1 MYRTW
6 DVFMCRHA
14 DAETPWKTRCRT
26 ICRIWCV
33 WIRRRADIAY
43 RECGLCQNAYGHMEG
58 GGGLFAGIEYGSL
71 LLEISL
77 FL

>member
-6 DVFMCRHA
+6 DVFMYRHA
-14 DAETPWKTRCRT
+14 DTETPWKMRCRT
-26 ICRIWCV
+26 ICRIWRV
-33 WIRRRADIAY
+33 WIHRRTDIAY
-43 RECGLCQNAYGHMEG
+43 RECGLHQNAYGHIG
-58 GGGLFAGIEYGSL
+58 GGELFAGIEYGSL

>member
-1 MYRTW
+1 MW
-6 DVFMCRHA
+6 DMACVDMPTHRHG
-14 DAETPWKTRCRT
+14 
-26 ICRIWCV
+26 IQGV
-33 WIRRRADIAY
+33 RAAPK
-43 RECGLCQNAYGHMEG
+43 CLWAHG

>member
-1 MYRTW
+1 MSLCVDTPTRRHLGKRGVGQY
-6 DVFMCRHA
+6 VGYGMCGYA
-14 DAETPWKTRCRT
+14 DAL
-26 ICRIWCV
+26 
-33 WIRRRADIAY
+33 DMAY
-43 RECGLCQNAYGHMEG
+43 RECRLCPNAYGHIGG

>member
-1 MYRTW
+1 MDMLT
-6 DVFMCRHA
+6 CRHSIQGVQA
-14 DAETPWKTRCRT
+14 VPKCLWA
-26 ICRIWCV
+26 
-33 WIRRRADIAY
+33 
-43 RECGLCQNAYGHMEG
+43 HG